1 MLGAIIGDIVGSTR
15 EWHNKKTEDF
25 ELVPTGSRFTDD
37 TVMTLAVAEWLM
49 TDPEHHSETLVA
61 CMQRLGRKYPN
72 AGYGKL
78 FSMWLMS
85 DHPQPYNSFGNGSA
99 MRVSPVGLYANS
111 LEEALELARIT
122 ASVSHNHPEAIKGA
136 QAIAG
141 CVFLKKNA
149 SWGGEEEIRQ
159 YITEKIGYNLDFNLD
174 DVRDAYGFDVTCQGS
189 VPIAIKAYLERSGY
203 PAEKALR
210 LAISMGGDSDTIGAM
225 TASIAGADRYCC
237 GRGFHPN
244 VVSQCRELLPADLLD
259 INDRFEAFVSRPL
272 HQCYYVGGTLF
283 AGEYPGGKY
292 VELAE
297 SKLKRM
303 HHFGVRH
310 FVDLTEEGELRPY
323 RQLLPNDTTY
333 LRFPIRDVD
342 VPKSVEAVHQLI
354 DKMENLMKQDGF
366 TYIHCWGGVGRT
378 GTIVACYEARQ
389 MEEPTLEKALTAMR
403 SRFSNMPKASHRKSP
418 ETQEQID
425 FVRQFVESCKQR
437 EEYMRLRTKD
447 RIRGSMM
454 AGAAGDALGYTVE
467 FMSRRSI
474 IEQYGSKG
482 ITKFDL
488 TSDGKALVSDDTQM
502 TLFTACGMLMGVTRG
517 YMRGVGG
524 QPEKYVDGA
533 YLDWYYTQTGRKK
546 NMQTHDFH
554 YTWLRD
560 LPELAHRRAPGN
572 TCLSAC
578 ESLLQGKKVQ
588 NHSKGCGGIMRV
600 APMALLMAGYWS
612 RNKSFYNVQ
621 QMDEAGAEVA
631 AVTHKHPLA
640 FLPSAM
646 LTHLIYRVIRMEEN
660 EIKANI
666 ADIALETINVFDNIY
681 KGEYEEDKRSLSN
694 LTRMAVKL
702 ATNSKSDAEN
712 IRMLGEGW
720 TGDEAWAI
728 ALYCVV
734 RHIGSIEDAII
745 AAVNH
750 DGDSDSTGAVC
761 GNIMGAIYGYEA
773 MKQKRLFCQQDKEL
787 EQTIELSNIILTLA
801 DDLYTSCII
810 SEYAPID
817 TPEKRQWYD
826 RYCEMKPIGL
836 INILMYDRAYTPER
850 ISELKENEIFVFGSN
865 LAGAHGGGAAR
876 LAYKRFGAVWGE
888 GVGLHGQTYA
898 IPTMQGGVETIKPYV
913 DAFIRFAK
921 AHSQLTFLVTR
932 IGCGIAGFRDEEIAP
947 LFTDAINVENIILPK
962 EFVENI
968 L

>member
-15 EWHNKKTEDF
+15 EWHNIKTEDF
-25 ELVPTGSRFTDD
+25 ELVPKGSRFTDD

-78 FSMWLMS
+78 FSRWLMS
-85 DHPQPYNSFGNGSA
+85 DHPQSYNSFGNGSA

-122 ASVSHNHPEAIKGA
+122 ASVTHNHPEGIKGA

-149 SWGGEEEIRQ
+149 GWNSEEIGRF
-159 YITEKIGYNLDFNLD
+159 IREKIGYNLDFNLD

-389 MEEPTLEKALTAMR
+389 MKEPTLEKALTAMR

-437 EEYMRLRTKD
+437 EEYLKLRTKD

-474 IEQYGSKG
+474 IAQYGSKG

-546 NMQTHDFH
+546 NMQTYDFH

-578 ESLLQGKKVQ
+578 ESLLQGKDVQ

-631 AVTHKHPLA
+631 AVTHKHPLT

-666 ADIALETINVFDNIY
+666 ADIALETINVLDNIY
-681 KGEYEEDKRSLSN
+681 KGEYEEDKRSLAN

-702 ATNSKSDAEN
+702 AANSKSDAEN

-773 MKQKRLFCQQDKEL
+773 MKHKRLFCQQGKEL
-787 EQTIELSNIILTLA
+787 EKTLELSNIILTLA

-836 INILMYDRAYTPER
+836 INILVYDRAYTPER